1 MGSVNCQQELLLL
14 REKEEG
20 KWASWSDLEIP
31 RLWFLPTY
39 QDKQSHF
46 STKAQTGS
54 ADSGSTFRG
63 LWRSALSL
71 DELEASLDEFKL
83 ALRRLRCEQ

>member
-31 RLWFLPTY
+31 LLWFLPTY
-39 QDKQSHF
+39 QDKRSHF